1 MKMNKT
7 IVRFEI
13 LIVLI
18 VTCMIFTLN
27 IFGQSKAGTTIGQFL
42 KIGPSA
48 RISALADAGASLSG
62 EASLAFYNAGSLGRL
77 DKMEFQFSHVQW
89 LANIDYNY
97 AIFAVPVQGI
107 GNISLHLISLNSGEM
122 DVRTVNNPEGTGERF
137 TVSNT
142 SIGLGY
148 SVMLTN
154 RVSVGFQTSYL
165 SETIWNSSYSNFAL
179 SMGVLYQVADNSLQ
193 IGASVANFGPRAGY
207 SGRDLYIDF
216 DFDPD
221 KYGDN
226 DGLPAELRTDEYS
239 LPTIFRV
246 GVSYPFVI
254 SEDYLATISIDAIHP
269 NDNVES
275 VNTGVELKLLDY
287 VNLRGGYRGLF
298 LEDSEGGL
306 VLGAGINAELISY
319 FFKFDY
325 AWADYGRLENV
336 HRFTIGISL

>member
-1 MKMNKT
+1 MNKNMVFSK
-7 IVRFEI
+7 I
-13 LIVLI
+13 
-18 VTCMIFTLN
+18 IFVIITTAV
-27 IFGQSKAGTTIGQFL
+27 FFTSTVSGQSKAGTTIGQFL

-48 RISALADAGASLSG
+48 KISALASAGASLSG

-77 DKMEFQFSHVQW
+77 DRMEFQFSHVQW

-97 AIFAVPVQGI
+97 AIFAVPIQNI

-137 TVSNT
+137 SVSNT

-148 SVMLTN
+148 SLMLTE
-154 RVSVGFQTSYL
+154 RVSVGFQASYI
-165 SETIWNSSYSNFAL
+165 SESIWNSSYSNFAL
-179 SMGVLYQVADNSLQ
+179 SMGVLYQVAENSLQ
-193 IGASVANFGPRAGY
+193 LGASVSNFGPRAGY

-226 DGLPAELRTDEYS
+226 DGLPAELRTDEYA

-246 GVSYPFVI
+246 GVSYPFI
-254 SEDYLATISIDAIHP
+254 FSDDYMATLSVDAVHP

-275 VNTGVELKLLDY
+275 INTGVEVKLSNY
-287 VNLRGGYRGLF
+287 VFLRGGYRGLF

-319 FFKFDY
+319 LFKFDY

-336 HRFTIGISL
+336 HRFTVGVSF